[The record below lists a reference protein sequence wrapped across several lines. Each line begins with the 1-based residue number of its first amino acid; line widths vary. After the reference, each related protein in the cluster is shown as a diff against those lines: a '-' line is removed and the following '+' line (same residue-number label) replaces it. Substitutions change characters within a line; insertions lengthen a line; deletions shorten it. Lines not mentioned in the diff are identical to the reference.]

1 LDEILFRLITTF
13 DEVPPKLPRACPPR
27 RVCIAAAFTAFAKF
41 YGVDLKRVPPKS
53 RPAARRRGRHLLT

>member
-13 DEVPPKLPRACPPR
+13 DEVPPKLPRAHARPDE
-27 RVCIAAAFTAFAKF
+27 FASPQRSRLREI

-53 RPAARRRGRHLLT
+53 RPAARR